1 MVTSFLITF
10 VVLVFPITCS
20 NETTTTSVTNCDGGS
35 REMTNLWRIGTE
47 PPSFFFGTVH
57 VPFNRVWDVISED
70 AKSAFQAADKA
81 YFELGKLSFNP
92 PL

>member
-1 MVTSFLITF
+1 
-10 VVLVFPITCS
+10 
-20 NETTTTSVTNCDGGS
+20 
-35 REMTNLWRIGTE
+35 MTNLWRIGTE

-57 VPFNRVWDVISED
+57 VPFNRVWDGISED
-70 AKSAFQAADKA
+70 AKSAFQTADKA